1 VTKCMVGKHLEH
13 IEVTVLND
21 ALSVVVLTLALI
33 VCSLCYNINV
43 VHAMVI
49 VESNI

>member
-1 VTKCMVGKHLEH
+1 MTKCMVGKHLEH

-21 ALSVVVLTLALI
+21 ALSVVLTLALI
-33 VCSLCYNINV
+33 VCSLCYNISV